1 MAAATGPRLARS
13 ASASAVHLYPVD
25 IKYEKPEVLEAAAHV
40 YYTKLLEESSSEA
53 EFLCIPGKENIKLE
67 ASLMS
72 FVPLYREDSE
82 HKLLV
87 LTDPQE
93 KNKVLSVYLDSSWW
107 LIEDIV
113 KTADPSRE
121 SLMQVQTY
129 AERIVLFVL
138 NCIIFGILERN
149 STCDALF
156 VPHSK
161 EEHAKIF
168 WKKGE
173 AAAFYTVKP
182 KGSLCDGH
190 TGQCYLLPVLDT
202 MFVQKKFRRRG
213 LGMKM
218 LYDFCQMF
226 ATEDAL
232 GLSFPVSPNMYRVCQ
247 KFLETYPE
255 EQSRLWEV
263 EAPGDWNQRVN
274 IWLKIQLD
282 QSRPK
287 KVGLSSHIEKFQDDE
302 PGQSDEGKMNQR
314 SGHLRNRKT
323 SEDEAKEFSHGP
335 EETVNPDPHWEERDI
350 QGTAK
355 VQQDPRVKKRQSS
368 GEAPEAPK
376 HFKAMP

>member
-182 KGSLCDGH
+182 K
-190 TGQCYLLPVLDT
+190 
-202 MFVQKKFRRRG
+202 
-213 LGMKM
+213 
-218 LYDFCQMF
+218 
-226 ATEDAL
+226 
-232 GLSFPVSPNMYRVCQ
+232 VCQ

>member
-232 GLSFPVSPNMYRVCQ
+232 GLSFPVSPNMYR
-247 KFLETYPE
+247 E
-255 EQSRLWEV
+255 
-263 EAPGDWNQRVN
+263 
-274 IWLKIQLD
+274 
-282 QSRPK
+282 
-287 KVGLSSHIEKFQDDE
+287 VGLSSHIEKFQDDE